1 MVPLRPDAGVRWP
14 TAAVGFAFLALSCL
28 GCTTFQPIAGDPV
41 PGERIRTQLAAEGQL
56 RQAQVT
62 GVARASLDGD
72 LLSVEPEALVLQVPI
87 PGIDPG
93 LHRSTKVADTL
104 RVLRAD
110 VTSVEMQRFSP
121 ARTSL
126 LAGEIAVAG
135 ALGVVLAGNVSSL
148 GDHHPGQYY
157 PSGAMPV
164 KGKAP
169 PASAGAARERACDYM
184 GFMRQK
190 LL

>member
-126 LAGEIAVAG
+126 LAGGIAVAG
-135 ALGVVLAGNVSSL
+135 ALGVVLAGNVGASD
-148 GDHHPGQYY
+148 GAPDGPGHRSAFQRLLAAIRI
-157 PSGAMPV
+157 PVGRSG
-164 KGKAP
+164 G
-169 PASAGAARERACDYM
+169 
-184 GFMRQK
+184 
-190 LL
+190 